1 MKDEIVQLE
10 ISLSDTQ
17 ATEMKTK
24 ENYETVVNEM
34 KQVLLCLQQY
44 HVESEV
50 MKKGVLQLGGEE
62 VLKKLEESSKVACDK
77 LTVTSP

>member
-10 ISLSDTQ
+10 ISLSDMQ
-17 ATEMKTK
+17 AT
-24 ENYETVVNEM
+24 EM

-44 HVESEV
+44 YVESEV